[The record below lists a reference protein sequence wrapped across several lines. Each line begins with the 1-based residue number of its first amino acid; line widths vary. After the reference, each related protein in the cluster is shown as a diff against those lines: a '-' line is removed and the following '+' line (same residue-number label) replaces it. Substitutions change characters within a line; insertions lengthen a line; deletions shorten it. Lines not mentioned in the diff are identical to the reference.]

1 MNSDHNELPRLYNIR
16 IFRTNIE
23 YLEKYYPEI
32 NIDDVLAFAGVTRSE
47 IDDDGY
53 WCTQEQVDLYH
64 KKIVHLTKN
73 SNITRETGRFILSSR
88 AYSTLRQFIFGFIS
102 PAMAYSLLPKI
113 HAKVSKGA
121 TIKVNNLGPSKV
133 EVIAKPAPNV
143 SEKPYQCQNRLGQFE
158 AVSAILAGN
167 YASVEHPRCF
177 HQGDDECQYIIS
189 WVEPTF
195 LKVRR
200 WRNKILLGGLILC
213 GALSLFLPHH
223 YNIILLSILLA
234 SIAGITVASWYLEK
248 ISFKKQVE
256 DQAHTAE
263 LLMLESNIRSNEAN
277 LIQEIGQA
285 ISRVLDI
292 DDLLDTIMLT
302 LKNRLDFDRG
312 AVFLANKENTRLVY
326 KAGYGFSEE
335 QEHSLRINELHLDN
349 PDSKGPLVMSFRDRK
364 AHFVNDV
371 NSINYDLSP
380 RSQEL
385 LMLTDSKSFICVP
398 ILFEDESLG
407 VLAVDCI
414 KSTAPLKQS
423 DLNLMMGIAPQI
435 AISINNARSYEMYRD
450 LVESANSIIVRI
462 DTQGRIRFVNRY
474 SQEFYG
480 YSEQELIGKD
490 IMGLIIPEK
499 DTNGNDL
506 TTPMKRFLEDPESYH
521 TGRTENILRDGQHVW
536 VSWSNKTIKDK
547 DGKIIEVLCV
557 GNDITALKQAEEEK
571 KQLEDQLVRAQK
583 MEAIGAL
590 AGGVAHDLNNILS
603 GITSY
608 PELLLME
615 IPEGSP
621 MRKAVQTIKKSGEKA
636 AAIVQDLLT
645 LARRGVSVSSAID
658 LNAIVRD
665 YFDSPELSRLKEYH
679 PHINFEIRLDDEL
692 KYILGSEVH
701 LGKTLMNLVS
711 NAAEAM
717 HMGGTV
723 IVSTY
728 NKYLEK
734 PLKGYDTVSR
744 GEYVV
749 LSVSDTGV
757 GISENDMRSIFEPF
771 FSKKIM
777 GRSGT
782 GLGMTVVWSTVKDH
796 NGYIDVESQEG
807 KGTRFDL
814 YFPITRH
821 IIKEN
826 ITKGS
831 ILDYPGTE
839 HILVVDDAEEQR
851 EITKNLLK
859 KLGYQVDVAR
869 SGEEAVELVKQHAKD
884 LVILDMIMDHGID
897 GLETYKRILAVS
909 DRQKAII
916 VSGFSE
922 TERVREAL
930 KLGVGGYIRKPYAL
944 GDLARAVRTELD
956 RR

>member
-1 MNSDHNELPRLYNIR
+1 MAFSGKYAHIDHPSCVHRGDAECRY
-16 IFRTNIE
+16 
-23 YLEKYYPEI
+23 
-32 NIDDVLAFAGVTRSE
+32 
-47 IDDDGY
+47 
-53 WCTQEQVDLYH
+53 
-64 KKIVHLTKN
+64 IV
-73 SNITRETGRFILSSR
+73 
-88 AYSTLRQFIFGFIS
+88 
-102 PAMAYSLLPKI
+102 
-113 HAKVSKGA
+113 
-121 TIKVNNLGPSKV
+121 
-133 EVIAKPAPNV
+133 
-143 SEKPYQCQNRLGQFE
+143 
-158 AVSAILAGN
+158 
-167 YASVEHPRCF
+167 
-177 HQGDDECQYIIS
+177 S
-189 WVEPTF
+189 WVEPLF
-195 LKVRR
+195 LKMRR
-200 WRNKILLGGLILC
+200 LRNLLLLYALFPCLILTSLPIHSYKIFPLLILL
-213 GALSLFLPHH
+213 FLV
-223 YNIILLSILLA
+223 IS
-234 SIAGITVASWYLEK
+234 ITVIGWYYEK
-248 ISFKKQVE
+248 DDYRKQVAE
-256 DQAHTAE
+256 QAQTAE
-263 LLMLESNIRSNEAN
+263 LLMVESNIRHNEAV

-285 ISRVLDI
+285 ISSILDI
-292 DDLLDTIMLT
+292 DILLSTIMHILQH
-302 LKNRLDFDRG
+302 RLEFDRG
-312 AVFLANKENTRLVY
+312 MVFLANNDKSRLVY
-326 KAGYGFSEE
+326 KAGYGVTQE
-335 QEHSLRINELHLDN
+335 QEDFLRKNEFHLDR
-349 PDSKGPLVMSFRDRK
+349 PESRGPFVAAFREQK
-364 AHFVNDV
+364 PYLVNDL
-371 NSINYDLSP
+371 SKIIDDLSN
-380 RSQEL
+380 RSKEFL
-385 LMLTDSKSFICVP
+385 ILSDSSSFISVP
-398 ILFEDESLG
+398 ITFEGESLG
-407 VLAVDCI
+407 ILCVDRQ
-414 KSTAPLKQS
+414 KASSSLKQS
-423 DLNLMMGIAPQI
+423 DLDLLMGIAPQI

-474 SQEFYG
+474 SQKFYG
-480 YSEQELIGKD
+480 YSELELIGKN
-490 IMGLIIPEK
+490 IMGLIVPEK
-499 DTNGNDL
+499 DSEGNDL
-506 TTPMKRFLEDPESYH
+506 TTSMKRFLENPESYH
-521 TGRTENILRDGQHVW
+521 TGRTENILRNGQHVW
-536 VSWSNKTIKDK
+536 VSWSSKPIKDK
-547 DGKIIEVLCV
+547 DGNIIEVLCV

-615 IPEGSP
+615 IPEESP

-645 LARRGVSVSSAID
+645 LARRGVSVSSAVD

-723 IVSTY
+723 IVSTC

-734 PLKGYDTVSR
+734 PLKGYDTVSQ

-749 LSVSDTGV
+749 LSVADTGV

-796 NGYIDVESQEG
+796 KGYIDVESQEG

-869 SGEEAVELVKQHAKD
+869 SGEEAVEIVKQQAKD
-884 LVILDMIMDHGID
+884 LVILDMIMDSGID